1 MPDDKTYSAEVRL
14 NQLWSHLGPI
24 AAGGGNGQ
32 RLTGIATG
40 MPQSIVT
47 AVGSY
52 LTVASMAVPVTL
64 PPGAGSVTYRF
75 DGVVVCTQGGA
86 STNQQNFRFTGP
98 STTAGRWNTLSFVT
112 GGAVQISSSIAP
124 GNANVTAAYS
134 AGSTWM
140 TLIYGWFT
148 FTANGTLQFQ
158 AGEGGAGG
166 PFTVVDGILNAE
178 TTGATT

>member
-14 NQLWSHLGPI
+14 NQLWNHLGPI

-32 RLTGIATG
+32 RLTGIATS
-40 MPQSIVT
+40 MPLSVVT

-52 LTVASMAVPVTL
+52 LSVASMAVPVTL
-64 PPGAGSVTYRF
+64 PPGAGSVTYVF
-75 DGVVVCTQGGA
+75 DGVVVCTQGAA

-98 STTAGRWNTLSFVT
+98 STSAGRWNTLSFVT
-112 GGAVQISSSIAP
+112 GGAVQVSSSTVLT
-124 GNANVTAAYS
+124 NANVSAAYS
-134 AGSTWM
+134 SGATFM
-140 TLIYGWFT
+140 VLIAGWFT

-166 PFTVVDGILNAE
+166 AFTVVDGILNAE
-178 TTGATT
+178 TVGATT